1 MFGAFGYGI
10 TMACLDVATLGMVK
24 MVHSGSLPIIGL
36 VGAVLMYS
44 IQPLFFYRSL
54 DFQGMAVMNL
64 LWDVISS
71 VLLTVV
77 GIFYFKESLTNT
89 KLIGALLSILAITL
103 LSIDE
108 SA

>member
-1 MFGAFGYGI
+1 
-10 TMACLDVATLGMVK
+10 MACLDLVTLGMVK

-36 VGAVLMYS
+36 VGAVLIYS

-64 LWDVISS
+64 LWNVISS
-71 VLLTVV
+71 ILVTIV
-77 GIFYFKESLTNT
+77 GIFYFKEDLTNT
-89 KLIGALLSILAITL
+89 KLIGAFFSILAITL
-103 LSIDE
+103 LNMDE